1 MKYQNK
7 KKNCMVAI
15 VAMAL
20 LLIATRLNAQYTLG
34 STGLFNIPTADWQE
48 TGTFRAG
55 ANYLPEQITP
65 SIFSYNTGNYFLNL
79 TFFSFVELTYR
90 QTLLKSTYMSTK
102 PKYQEQDRSYSI
114 RFNLFKEGKIRPAI
128 AIGSNDPLADTGT
141 NYFQSIFGVATKG
154 FDLGSG
160 NSLSSSLGYY
170 IPWAFEKENRS
181 YGNHYDGLF
190 AGVSYSPGFY
200 RELKVIA
207 EYDSHN
213 FNVGAA
219 VRLWKHL
226 SVHAFANDF
235 NSVSGGIR
243 YECVLK
249 H

>member
-1 MKYQNK
+1 
-7 KKNCMVAI
+7 MVAI

-55 ANYLPEQITP
+55 ANYLPESITP
-65 SIFSYNTGNYFLNL
+65 DRFDYNTGNYFLNL

-114 RFNLFKEGKIRPAI
+114 RFNLLKEGKIRPSL
-128 AIGSNDPLADTGT
+128 AIGTNDPVADEGA
-141 NYFQSIFGVATKG
+141 NSFQSYYGVLTKV
-154 FDLGSG
+154 FHVSG
-160 NSLSSSLGYY
+160 NNQFSTSLGYY
-170 IPWAFEKENRS
+170 IPGGKNNQATY